1 MPQTIL
7 SYLLCLIDSHSAP
20 FNIATQLTAARFNV
34 SPAYVE
40 QLFYRGL

>member
-7 SYLLCLIDSHSAP
+7 SHLLSLIGSHSAP

-40 QLFYRGL
+40 QLFYRGV